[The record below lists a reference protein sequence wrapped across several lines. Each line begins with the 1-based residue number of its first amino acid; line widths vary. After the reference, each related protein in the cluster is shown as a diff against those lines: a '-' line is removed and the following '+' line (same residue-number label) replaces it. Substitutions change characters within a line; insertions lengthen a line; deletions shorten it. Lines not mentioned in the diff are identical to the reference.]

1 MLKKTGYFFVI
12 LIVLFIAYFQYST
25 YQNKMVSEYF
35 LGCNNDDIADI
46 FSSLKHPDFKPAI
59 KTDNKYLSYIEIF
72 KRRGNTS
79 IKKIE
84 YHFDSLKKSLMLP
97 DDYLADESTYIF
109 SDTNYIF
116 KIDRENLY
124 VEITNNPSSGE
135 KEVPIRNLKC
145 EKIDKS
151 VFIKEK
157 QKVISK
163 YKI

>member
-25 YQNKMVSEYF
+25 YQNTMVSEF
-35 LGCNNDDIADI
+35 LLGCKNDDIGDI
-46 FSSLKHPDFKPAI
+46 FTSAKHPNFKPAY
-59 KTDNKYLSYIEIF
+59 KTEDKYLSYIEIF
-72 KRRGNTS
+72 KRRGDSS

-84 YHFDSLKKSLMLP
+84 YHFDSLKKSVVLP
-97 DDYLADESTYIF
+97 DDNLLDESAYIF

-124 VEITNNPSSGE
+124 VEITNNPAFGE

-151 VFIKEK
+151 VFLEEK
-157 QKVISK
+157 KKVISK